1 MAFSLLNN
9 SLLLNKPY
17 LIILD
22 KSVTSSLLTLI
33 QISSTVNFHLI
44 KKKIESDQ
52 VLIYNYNYGNS
63 CSLQPFI
70 GESVSSSMAY
80 NDNSNRP
87 LYVLKLKI
95 FKVFNIYR
103 SSNTYKTWRKL
114 IFKTGQGSGFTIS
127 PETKRCDELRKS
139 TKY

>member
-1 MAFSLLNN
+1 MFDRKLSF
-9 SLLLNKPY
+9 NKGK
-17 LIILD
+17 
-22 KSVTSSLLTLI
+22 KSNRRSSP
-33 QISSTVNFHLI
+33 H
-44 KKKIESDQ
+44 
-52 VLIYNYNYGNS
+52 NYSYGNS

-114 IFKTGQGSGFTIS
+114 IFKTGQGSGYI
-127 PETKRCDELRKS
+127 PRDKKMR
-139 TKY
+139 